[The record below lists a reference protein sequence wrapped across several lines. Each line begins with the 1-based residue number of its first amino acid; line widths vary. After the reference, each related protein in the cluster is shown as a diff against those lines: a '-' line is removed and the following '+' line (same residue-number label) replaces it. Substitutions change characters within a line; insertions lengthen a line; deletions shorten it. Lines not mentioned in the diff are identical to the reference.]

1 MGIKERGFFMKA
13 TLSLIRKYESEV
25 NRCDPQEKQMM
36 IEVLDELKKT
46 LKNDKRTKKIHR
58 ANNETST

>member
-1 MGIKERGFFMKA
+1 MKA